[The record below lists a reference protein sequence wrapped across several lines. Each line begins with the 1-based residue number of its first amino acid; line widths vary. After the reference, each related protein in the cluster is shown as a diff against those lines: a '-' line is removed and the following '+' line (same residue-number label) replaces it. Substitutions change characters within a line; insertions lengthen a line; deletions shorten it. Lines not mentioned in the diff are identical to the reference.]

1 MTQFL
6 ASAVAGV
13 IYGAVLA
20 VASLGFTVQFGVTN
34 YFNFAYGEIMAIG
47 AMVAATFN
55 SLAFHWSI
63 WIAGL
68 LGCVAAALVAAF
80 LDFVILTPFL
90 RKYRHVWTM
99 LLVTF
104 AIALLLDNVF
114 LLTWGSGYTQYNHVT
129 GPLLHLGGVRITM
142 AQIVYLLLALL
153 CLVAMYVVL
162 KRTRLGRSMRA
173 LSDDETLAAITGL
186 NTRRITTVTWLISGG
201 LAGISG
207 VLLGLQTH
215 TFNASV
221 GVNYEYY
228 IFIAVILGGIGE
240 PVGAVL
246 GGLVVGVVTQIAA
259 IAVPSGL
266 SPVIAF
272 TILVLVL
279 FVRPMGLL
287 GVPGRLDRLT
297 A

>member
-6 ASAVAGV
+6 ASAVAGL

-34 YFNFAYGEIMAIG
+34 YFNFAYGELMAVG
-47 AMVAATFN
+47 AMLAATLN
-55 SLAFHWSI
+55 SGAFHLSI
-63 WIAGL
+63 WVAGL
-68 LGCVAAALVAAF
+68 VGCIAAALLAAL
-80 LDFVILTPFL
+80 LDVVVLTPFL

-114 LLTWGSGYTQYNHVT
+114 LLTWGSDYTQYRHAT
-129 GPLLHLGGVRITM
+129 GPLLRLGGIRITL
-142 AQIVYLLLALL
+142 AQIIYLVIAIL
-153 CLVAMYVVL
+153 CLAAMYGLL

-173 LSDDETLAAITGL
+173 LSDDDTLASITGL
-186 NTRRITTVTWLISGG
+186 KTRRITTITWLISGA
-201 LAGISG
+201 LAGLSG

-246 GGLVVGVVTQIAA
+246 GGLVVGLVTQIAA
-259 IAVPSGL
+259 TAVPSGV

-272 TILVLVL
+272 AILVLVL